1 MREVATA
8 GRAGEQDSV
17 LVWVGRVVFFQELY
31 HSGVAHAQDAGRV
44 AQGQVLGADEG
55 DRGLLFGL
63 LVGTARPE
71 GAGRHDEVEDVRWE
85 PVLVPQPEGGG
96 LGALSEVSGDGG
108 PDVVLRLLQVDAHR
122 LDARRVGQRGQPHAI
137 DRPVDHP
144 LDRAHLTSIARTT
157 FRLWIDCFPALYIV
171 MSMTEQGDMA
181 GLAPV
186 GGPAEMT
193 DNEGARRRRDQDELI
208 IGALAEGMDYA
219 AAGRAAG
226 TSARTVRRRM
236 ESADFAAEVSRRRGE
251 RVSRLAA
258 QFLDLSE
265 LAVGVIQSCLGSDTP
280 TVQLKA
286 ADLALQWGNRLRSS
300 VDHEQRL
307 TALEQARAVRT
318 EKLELEEDG
327 ATEDRG

>member
-1 MREVATA
+1 
-8 GRAGEQDSV
+8 
-17 LVWVGRVVFFQELY
+17 
-31 HSGVAHAQDAGRV
+31 
-44 AQGQVLGADEG
+44 
-55 DRGLLFGL
+55 
-63 LVGTARPE
+63 
-71 GAGRHDEVEDVRWE
+71 
-85 PVLVPQPEGGG
+85 
-96 LGALSEVSGDGG
+96 
-108 PDVVLRLLQVDAHR
+108 
-122 LDARRVGQRGQPHAI
+122 
-137 DRPVDHP
+137 
-144 LDRAHLTSIARTT
+144 
-157 FRLWIDCFPALYIV
+157 
-171 MSMTEQGDMA
+171 MA